1 MSWSSEN
8 EACSS
13 ILDFLHWLNYR
24 VRSSHE
30 KTVAVVYS
38 LDNTQEVTSCFA
50 ASSVRYLRME
60 LMRFSS

>member
-1 MSWSSEN
+1 MAWSSEN

-13 ILDFLHWLNYR
+13 ILDFLHWLNYS
-24 VRSSHE
+24 VWSAHE
-30 KTVAVVYS
+30 KRVAVVC

-50 ASSVRYLRME
+50 ASSVRYLWME

>member
-1 MSWSSEN
+1 MRRELQKS
-8 EACSS
+8 
-13 ILDFLHWLNYR
+13 
-24 VRSSHE
+24 
-30 KTVAVVYS
+30 S